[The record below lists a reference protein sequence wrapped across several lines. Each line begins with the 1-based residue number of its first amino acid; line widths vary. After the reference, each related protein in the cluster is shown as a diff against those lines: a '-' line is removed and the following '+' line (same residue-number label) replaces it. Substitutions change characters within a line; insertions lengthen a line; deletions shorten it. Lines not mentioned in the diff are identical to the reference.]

1 MDGQSYEGFG
11 LSFITFHLE
20 GLLLGFRLSMQQNKT
35 TLSLLNDNQS
45 LQQATLMPSIKLLSY
60 STYNNE

>member
-1 MDGQSYEGFG
+1 
-11 LSFITFHLE
+11 
-20 GLLLGFRLSMQQNKT
+20 MQQNKS